1 MPESKVWDW
10 GKRYDVGELYGI
22 PALVGHEFALVSSGI
37 RGGRVNYYPPAS
49 ASVECTAGLERP
61 DWRTAV
67 GGEHRD

>member
-49 ASVECTAGLERP
+49 ASVECGCPLREATPASESK
-61 DWRTAV
+61 V
-67 GGEHRD
+67 V